1 MIICPVCETE
11 NEAHEEFCILCGAKL
26 HQQIEVFPTTTSFTS
41 EIESALDDLLPLPEE
56 LPEEAPST
64 SPNQP
69 TLAHQ
74 EEINLAYSQP
84 NLPQPFGGGRPMATR
99 SPEMGAP
106 FDAEIDHD
114 DHDLSTQ
121 HFRPTAPTVAPPQ
134 ARPQSYNTE
143 IPAPGTLCL
152 IVYFQRRPALYFPV
166 IYDELLIGRTDPA
179 SNAYPDL
186 DLTPFDPDLAISRKH
201 TYIYREQG
209 AYFIYPISN
218 SGTQVNQ
225 EMVDIGT
232 KKLLKEGDVIIL
244 SGRLAIRFAR
254 S

>member
-11 NEAHEEFCILCGAKL
+11 NEEHEPFCILCGAKL
-26 HQQIEVFPTTTSFTS
+26 QPSLTEVFPSTVSFTS
-41 EIESALDDLLPLPEE
+41 EIETALDDLLPLPDDITENPNFATSSPHPSLQIGQTPTTE
-56 LPEEAPST
+56 TPAFAP
-64 SPNQP
+64 Q
-69 TLAHQ
+69 
-74 EEINLAYSQP
+74 
-84 NLPQPFGGGRPMATR
+84 RPMTTR
-99 SPEMGAP
+99 SPEMSPISNNAMIG
-106 FDAEIDHD
+106 D
-114 DHDLSTQ
+114 DDQDLSTQ
-121 HFRPTAPTVAPPQ
+121 HFRSNPAPTPSRTPIL
-134 ARPQSYNTE
+134 PSYNTE
-143 IPAPGTLCL
+143 VPAPGTLCL
-152 IVYFQRRPALYFPV
+152 VVYFQRRPALYFPV
-166 IYDELLIGRTDPA
+166 IYDEILIGRTDPA
-179 SNAYPDL
+179 SNSYPDL